1 MDILTRKIK
10 LKFSNFHI
18 MKLKLLLER
27 WELMGFIN
35 EIKQNFAKTYFYRY
49 VTISNIQI
57 TLRLRYRRSV
67 LGFIWTVLA
76 PLLQYM
82 VIGVVFWYASKSQTP
97 NYFAYF
103 FTGSVVFNIFALT
116 LTRAPGV
123 MLANEHFIKKIYLP
137 KLIYV
142 LNLVLYEIVNFL
154 LSSTALLVLGLVT
167 LQYKPSLAIFFLP
180 VALLIIIPALI
191 GISSF
196 LGVAGVYF
204 RDLNYILPPLM
215 QAAFFLTP
223 IAYTLDVLPERFQK
237 VIMLNPFYYFVEL
250 IRIPVVDQTLPSLG
264 IIMVSVFMS
273 VTMFIL
279 GLWTIYKYDN
289 RIVFKL

>member
-1 MDILTRKIK
+1 MG
-10 LKFSNFHI
+10 
-18 MKLKLLLER
+18 
-27 WELMGFIN
+27 LMGFIN
-35 EIKQNFAKTYFYRY
+35 EIKQNFSKTYFYRY

-57 TLRLRYRRSV
+57 NLRLRYRRSA
-67 LGFIWTVLA
+67 LGFLWTVLA

-82 VIGVVFWYASKSQTP
+82 VIGVVFKYASKSQTP

-137 KLIYV
+137 KMIYV

-154 LSSTALLVLGLVT
+154 LSSSALLVLGLVT
-167 LQYKPSLAIFFLP
+167 FQFKPSFAILFLP
-180 VALLIIIPALI
+180 IALIITIPALI

-196 LGVAGVYF
+196 LGIAGVYF
-204 RDLNYILPPLM
+204 RDLNYIMPPLM

-223 IAYTLDVLPERFQK
+223 IAYTIDILPERLQHF
-237 VIMLNPFYYFVEL
+237 IMLNPFYYFVEL
-250 IRIPVVDQTLPSLG
+250 IRIPIVEQTLPSLQIIG
-264 IIMVSVFMS
+264 ISSLVSV
-273 VTMFIL
+273 TLFIL
-279 GLWTIYKYDN
+279 GLWTIYKFDN

>member
-1 MDILTRKIK
+1 
-10 LKFSNFHI
+10 
-18 MKLKLLLER
+18 
-27 WELMGFIN
+27 MGFLS
-35 EIKQNFAKTYFYRY
+35 EIRENFKKTYFYRY

-67 LGFIWTVLA
+67 LGFLWTVLT
-76 PLLQYM
+76 PLLQYI
-82 VIGVVFWYASKSQTP
+82 VIGFVFWYASRVQTE

-103 FTGSVVFNIFALT
+103 FTGSVVFNIFSLT

-137 KLIYV
+137 KMIYV

-154 LSSTALLVLGLVT
+154 LSSTALFILGLAT
-167 LQYKPSLAIFFLP
+167 LQFHPSWSILFLP
-180 VALLIIIPALI
+180 IALLIIIPALI
-191 GISSF
+191 GICSF

-223 IAYTLDVLPERFQK
+223 IAYQIDILPIKVQK
-237 VIMLNPFYYFVEL
+237 LMQLNPFYYFVEL
-250 IRIPVVDQTLPSLG
+250 IRYPIINQSLPSLNIILVSSG
-264 IIMVSVFMS
+264 ISVFI
-273 VTMFIL
+273 FIL
-279 GLWTIYKYDN
+279 GLWIIYKFDN